1 MFTVGSTALPHRG
14 KSDAFVL
21 GLDGA
26 TGSPIWARSLGS
38 TSDDSGA
45 DVAADALRV
54 CAVGHGGAALRDTG
68 GKTHAGSGTDGFVAY
83 YYTTGQLQWVR
94 RIGGST
100 GSDRTLGAAIN
111 SMGDCY
117 AAGAFAGTM
126 SAGTTSHTAPTYATN
141 AYVLRVSASNKVT
154 ASLVLGAKKNDVA
167 TDVALAGSHV
177 VVAGSYSEQPS
188 QGPKL
193 SKAIGHTDAFVL
205 RLDADLML
213 DWYAVMGSANADH
226 ARRVA
231 VDTAGRV
238 VLVGQVQ
245 GDVKYKTVAYKLVG
259 SADGF
264 LARINTDGSLARFQ
278 GIAAQNSAVDALG
291 VAAAGNSRYHVV
303 GSYSGALSTYGLS
316 SAGGRDGFWLR
327 LQQP

>member
-1 MFTVGSTALPHRG
+1 MTNDSSGNLYLAGDYVGPATLGGLPAAAASAEEDVIVVSLSPKGAVRWIQTFGGPGRDTAHGIAYWGGRVFVTGSHESVFTVGSTALPHRG

-83 YYTTGQLQWVR
+83 YYTTGQLQRVR

-154 ASLVLGAKKNDVA
+154 ASLVLGAKKNDIRPLVGRRPRRLLA
-167 TDVALAGSHV
+167 APAAALS
-177 VVAGSYSEQPS
+177 P
-188 QGPKL
+188 
-193 SKAIGHTDAFVL
+193 
-205 RLDADLML
+205 
-213 DWYAVMGSANADH
+213 
-226 ARRVA
+226 ARRA
-231 VDTAGRV
+231 AQR
-238 VLVGQVQ
+238 
-245 GDVKYKTVAYKLVG
+245 
-259 SADGF
+259 SR
-264 LARINTDGSLARFQ
+264 LARTILSISPWSNQ
-278 GIAAQNSAVDALG
+278 ISA
-291 VAAAGNSRYHVV
+291 HWPQ
-303 GSYSGALSTYGLS
+303 LSITRCPG
-316 SAGGRDGFWLR
+316 
-327 LQQP
+327 P